1 MQLQSLACPDTPRS
15 TRRGAVF
22 VESAIVASVVFLVLL
37 TGLNLTMA
45 TLRYNAL
52 GEAARRAARAAIVKG
67 AMSEAEALG
76 PDTIEGAVSDD
87 LELTDVIRPTLI
99 GMPASDV
106 QMTISWPDGDNEIG
120 STVTVQ
126 LQYNHALFFL
136 GGAGASLPL
145 TATSV
150 MQIVH

>member
-1 MQLQSLACPDTPRS
+1 
-15 TRRGAVF
+15 
-22 VESAIVASVVFLVLL
+22 
-37 TGLNLTMA
+37 MA

>member
-1 MQLQSLACPDTPRS
+1 MQLQSTTWSGKTHWP
-15 TRRGAVF
+15 RRGAVL

-67 AMSEAEALG
+67 TMSQAEALG
-76 PDTIEGAVSDD
+76 PDTIEGTVADD
-87 LELTDVIRPTLI
+87 LGLADVISPTLI

-126 LQYNHALFFL
+126 LEYNHSLFFL
-136 GGAGASLPL
+136 GGAGATLPL